1 MQETA
6 KQKHDMQQLIGN
18 TLRIGVTIACLIAL
32 VGGMIY
38 LARHGS
44 EPMKDYSH
52 FSYTDAS
59 FHPSEYTTLS
69 GIFSGLGS
77 LTAYSW
83 IQLGVLALIL
93 TPIMRVVM
101 SLLDF
106 AREHDW
112 LYCAITATVLA
123 IIIANSLGA
132 F

>member
-32 VGGMIY
+32 VGGVIY
-38 LARHGS
+38 LARHGA
-44 EPMKDYSH
+44 EPMKDYTH
-52 FSYTDAS
+52 FSYTDPS
-59 FHPSEYTTLS
+59 FHPSEYTTLG

-106 AREHDW
+106 ARERDW
-112 LYCAITATVLA
+112 LYCAITSTVLA
-123 IIIANSLGA
+123 VIIANSLGA